1 LQATTFARSYSLL
14 SVDTTHSRNAQ
25 ENESHNSLR
34 AARHPP
40 ALNTMPSKSPS
51 GAAKRNHKKLR
62 AALAIDTRQSSPQ
75 EAITGLPNHLVVTH
89 ILRSD
94 YFDDPADLARLTAVS
109 HAMRDAVTA
118 TGLRFQELNENTAA
132 YLGCLSALHRWQRRG
147 RLSRQELLCEA
158 AANVGNLEELKV
170 LRADGW
176 PWDERTCQRAAEGG
190 HLEVLR

>member
-1 LQATTFARSYSLL
+1 
-14 SVDTTHSRNAQ
+14 
-25 ENESHNSLR
+25 
-34 AARHPP
+34 
-40 ALNTMPSKSPS
+40 MPSKSPS